1 MLVCKTPRLIIS
13 GLGKCPGKTFIAIGI
28 LDSVKKYLKKT
39 VSFREGLD
47 YIDAYFLNS
56 ASNFIGANLDSYLLG
71 DEPIKSIFADCS
83 SNADFALVETD
94 KSIFDLIDYDAACS
108 SLKLSDN
115 LACGFIIVIDCKT
128 ISRTELSALKLT
140 NFDDCDFKIE
150 GIILNRVKNDSK
162 LKMIKSTIQNNLK
175 IKILAEIPD
184 YGDIDCFRKDLY
196 PKAVFDKELIRKWIE
211 FAGEK
216 IREHLDILDILIL
229 SKNRDAFEYE
239 PIDNKIKLDNIKI
252 GYCFDEAFCF
262 YYQENLEALKCYG
275 AELVKIS
282 PLEDNS
288 IPNDIDGLYIGGG
301 YPEDYPERLS
311 QNMPFIND
319 LESKI
324 NSGMPVFAECGGLI
338 YLSKFIKKN
347 DTAHFLSGLMDIEMN
362 LAKKIAGYGYVR
374 ANVIKENPFFDLN
387 TEIIGHELHYSS
399 ITKYDK
405 TSQTCLELTKA
416 SPSLNNIDGFLK
428 NNCMGAYIHINS
440 NSCPQWAE
448 NFVKSAI
455 KFKYNKGI
463 YDGRQE

>member
-13 GLGKCPGKTFIAIGI
+13 GLGKSPGKTFIALGI

-39 VSFREGLD
+39 VAFREGLD
-47 YIDAYFLNS
+47 YIDAHYLN
-56 ASNFIGANLDSYLLG
+56 AGSNFKGANLDSFLLG
-71 DEPIKSIFADCS
+71 DEKSKSIFASCS
-83 SNADFALVETD
+83 ANADFALVETD
-94 KSIFDLIDYDAACS
+94 KSIFDLCDYDAGFS
-108 SLKLSDN
+108 SFKLSDN

-128 ISRTELSALKLT
+128 ISRTELSALKLS
-140 NFDDCDFKIE
+140 NFDDYDFKIE

-162 LKMIKSTIQNNLK
+162 LKMIKSTIENNLK

-184 YGDIDCFRKDLY
+184 YGDIECFSRNLF
-196 PKAVFDKELIRKWIE
+196 PKSVFDNELTRKWIE

-216 IREHLDILDILIL
+216 IRENLDILDILIL

-239 PIDNKIKLDNIKI
+239 PIVEKIKLDDIKI
-252 GYCFDEAFCF
+252 GYCMDEAFCF
-262 YYQENLEALKCYG
+262 YYQENLEALKNYG

-288 IPNDIDGLYIGGG
+288 IPEDIDGLYIGGG

-311 QNMPFIND
+311 QNMSFIND
-319 LESKI
+319 LETKI
-324 NSGMPVFAECGGLI
+324 NAGMPVFAECGGLI

-347 DTAHFLSGLMDIEMN
+347 DTVHFLSGLLDIEMN
-362 LAKKIAGYGYVR
+362 LGKKIAGYGYVI
-374 ANVIKENPFFDLN
+374 AKVISENPFFDLN
-387 TEIIGHELHYSS
+387 SEIIGHELHYSS

-416 SPSLNNIDGFLK
+416 SPSLKNVDGFLK

-463 YDGRQE
+463 NDGRQK